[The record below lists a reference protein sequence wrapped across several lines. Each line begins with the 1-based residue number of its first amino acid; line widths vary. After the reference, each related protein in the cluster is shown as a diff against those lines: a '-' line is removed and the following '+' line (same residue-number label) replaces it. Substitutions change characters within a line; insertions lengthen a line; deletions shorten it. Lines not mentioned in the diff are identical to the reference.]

1 MSSAEDTQN
10 GQRKTESRLQ
20 ADALNKKGFYR
31 GFIVEKR
38 KMAGKDNLT
47 PFTSDNAKE
56 MQRKGAEKRK
66 ENNAKK
72 KLMSQIYAEFLEKEY
87 NVRQGDKERKLTG
100 AELVN
105 ECMKKI
111 IARGDSSSVS
121 LMTELRKALEGEKV
135 NLSGTVKTE
144 METTED
150 RLKAFQKIV
159 QKND

>member
-1 MSSAEDTQN
+1 
-10 GQRKTESRLQ
+10 
-20 ADALNKKGFYR
+20 
-31 GFIVEKR
+31 
-38 KMAGKDNLT
+38 MAGKDNLT

-111 IARGDSSSVS
+111 IARGDSASVS
-121 LMTELRKALEGEKV
+121 LMREVRETIEGQKI
-135 NLSGTVKTE
+135 NISGEIKTD
-144 METTED
+144 MQTTED

>member
-1 MSSAEDTQN
+1 MGKPNPQN
-10 GQRKTESRLQ
+10 
-20 ADALNKKGFYR
+20 LNPCNS
-31 GFIVEKR
+31 E
-38 KMAGKDNLT
+38 
-47 PFTSDNAKE
+47 NARERQLKS
-56 MQRKGAEKRK
+56 AEKRK

-111 IARGDSSSVS
+111 IARGDSASVS
-121 LMTELRKALEGEKV
+121 LMREVRECIEGQKI
-135 NLSGTVKTE
+135 NLSGEIKTD
-144 METTED
+144 MQSTED

>member
-1 MSSAEDTQN
+1 
-10 GQRKTESRLQ
+10 
-20 ADALNKKGFYR
+20 
-31 GFIVEKR
+31 
-38 KMAGKDNLT
+38 MAGGNPSKLIPCN
-47 PFTSDNAKE
+47 SENARERQLKS
-56 MQRKGAEKRK
+56 AEKRK

-121 LMTELRKALEGEKV
+121 LMTEIRKAMEGDKV
-135 NLSGTVKTE
+135 NLEGNVKAE
-144 METTED
+144 MQTTEE
-150 RLKAFQKIV
+150 RLKIFDELIGEK
-159 QKND
+159 

>member
-1 MSSAEDTQN
+1 
-10 GQRKTESRLQ
+10 
-20 ADALNKKGFYR
+20 
-31 GFIVEKR
+31 
-38 KMAGKDNLT
+38 MAGKDNLT

-121 LMTELRKALEGEKV
+121 LMTEIRKAMEGDKV
-135 NLSGTVKTE
+135 NLEGSIKAE
-144 METTED
+144 MQTTEE
-150 RLKAFQKIV
+150 RLKIFDEIIGGK
-159 QKND
+159 

>member
-1 MSSAEDTQN
+1 MNDE
-10 GQRKTESRLQ
+10 
-20 ADALNKKGFYR
+20 
-31 GFIVEKR
+31 
-38 KMAGKDNLT
+38 NLKPCT
-47 PFTSDNAKE
+47 KENARERQLKS
-56 MQRKGAEKRK
+56 AEKRK

-121 LMTELRKALEGEKV
+121 LMTEIRKAMEGDKV
-135 NLSGTVKTE
+135 NLEGNVKAE
-144 METTED
+144 MQTTEE
-150 RLKAFQKIV
+150 RLKIFDELIGEK
-159 QKND
+159 

>member
-1 MSSAEDTQN
+1 MGKPNPQN
-10 GQRKTESRLQ
+10 
-20 ADALNKKGFYR
+20 LNPCNS
-31 GFIVEKR
+31 E
-38 KMAGKDNLT
+38 
-47 PFTSDNAKE
+47 NARERQLKS
-56 MQRKGAEKRK
+56 AEKRK

-87 NVRQGDKERKLTG
+87 EVKVGDGKKKISG

-121 LMTELRKALEGEKV
+121 LMREVREATEGQKI
-135 NLSGTVKTE
+135 NLSGNVKTE

-150 RLKAFQKIV
+150 RIKLFDELVK
-159 QKND
+159 

>member
-1 MSSAEDTQN
+1 MNDE
-10 GQRKTESRLQ
+10 
-20 ADALNKKGFYR
+20 
-31 GFIVEKR
+31 
-38 KMAGKDNLT
+38 NLKPCT
-47 PFTSDNAKE
+47 KENARERQLKS
-56 MQRKGAEKRK
+56 AEKRK

-72 KLMSQIYAEFLEKEY
+72 KLMSQIYAEFLEREN

-111 IARGDSSSVS
+111 IARGDSASVS
-121 LMTELRKALEGEKV
+121 LMREVRECIEGQKI
-135 NLSGTVKTE
+135 NLSGEIKTE
-144 METTED
+144 MQTTED

>member
-1 MSSAEDTQN
+1 MGKPNPQN
-10 GQRKTESRLQ
+10 
-20 ADALNKKGFYR
+20 LNPCNS
-31 GFIVEKR
+31 E
-38 KMAGKDNLT
+38 
-47 PFTSDNAKE
+47 NARERQLKS
-56 MQRKGAEKRK
+56 AEKRK

-121 LMTELRKALEGEKV
+121 LMREVREATEGQKINLEG
-135 NLSGTVKTE
+135 NVKAE
-144 METTED
+144 MQTTEE
-150 RLKAFQKIV
+150 RLKIFDELIGEK
-159 QKND
+159 

>member
-1 MSSAEDTQN
+1 MSNEN
-10 GQRKTESRLQ
+10 
-20 ADALNKKGFYR
+20 
-31 GFIVEKR
+31 
-38 KMAGKDNLT
+38 NLRT
-47 PFTSDNAKE
+47 PTTDEAKE
-56 MQRKGAEKRK
+56 MQRKSAEKRK

-121 LMTELRKALEGEKV
+121 LMTEIRKAMEGDKV
-135 NLSGTVKTE
+135 NLEGSIKAE

-150 RLKAFQKIV
+150 RIKLFDEIV
-159 QKND
+159 NS

>member
-1 MSSAEDTQN
+1 MNEQN
-10 GQRKTESRLQ
+10 LR
-20 ADALNKKGFYR
+20 
-31 GFIVEKR
+31 
-38 KMAGKDNLT
+38 T
-47 PFTSDNAKE
+47 PTSEEARE

-72 KLMSQIYAEFLEKEY
+72 KLMSQIYAEFLEQEY

-121 LMTELRKALEGEKV
+121 LMTEIRKAMEGDKV
-135 NLSGTVKTE
+135 NLEGNVKAE

-150 RLKAFQKIV
+150 RITAFENIV
-159 QKND
+159 GK